1 MAHQFGG
8 PIAVIGLGQFG
19 RGLAEALALRGVEV
33 IAIDRSR
40 DLVEDVRDE
49 VTLAVAMDATDED
62 ALRANLP
69 PNLSAAVVGIGNNFE
84 ATVLVTVLLKQL
96 GVGRVIARA
105 ASPLAARILAKV
117 GADEVVNPEEESAA
131 RWANR
136 MRAPNLLSQIEFHDG
151 YSIVELG
158 VPRGWVGKTLVE
170 LNLRAK
176 AGLHVVALKRVK
188 PAHHGSVP
196 AGAATG
202 LKEHGARIEVPVPT
216 EPLRDSDVLI
226 LMGKDEDFARIE
238 R

>member
-1 MAHQFGG
+1 MPQDSSG
-8 PIAVIGLGQFG
+8 PVAVIGLGQFG
-19 RGLAEALALRGVEV
+19 KGLAVSLAARGVEV

-40 DLVEDVRDE
+40 SIVEDLRDD
-49 VTLAVAMDATDED
+49 VTLAVAFDATDED

-69 PNLSAAVVGIGNNFE
+69 QNLSAAVVGIGNNFE
-84 ATVLVTVLLKQL
+84 ATLLVTVLLKQH

-105 ASPLAARILAKV
+105 ASPLAARILAKI
-117 GADEVVNPEEESAA
+117 GADEVVNPEEESAD

-136 MRAPNLLSQIEFHDG
+136 IRTPNLLSHIEFHEG

-158 VPRGWVGKTLVE
+158 VPRAWVGKTLIE

-176 AGLHVVALKRVK
+176 AGLHVVAVKRVR

-196 AGAATG
+196 AGATVRSG
-202 LKEHGARIEVPVPT
+202 EPEARIEVPLPT

-238 R
+238 A